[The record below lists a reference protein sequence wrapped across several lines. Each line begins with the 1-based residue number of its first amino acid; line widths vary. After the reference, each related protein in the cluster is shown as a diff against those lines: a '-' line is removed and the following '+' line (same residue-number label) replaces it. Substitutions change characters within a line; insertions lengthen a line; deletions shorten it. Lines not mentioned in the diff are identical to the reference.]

1 MRLIAL
7 ILALGF
13 LVFGN
18 AYAQEGQF
26 VGELVLKDI
35 DPDGRNFELVEPFG
49 YIDPKGVRWQAE
61 KGLVTDGASIPQ
73 VFWSIVGGPYEGR
86 YRRASIIHDYYCDHK
101 YRSWERVHRVF
112 YDAMLTGG
120 VDPIKAKLMFYA
132 VRRFGPVGQ
141 LRR

>member
-49 YIDPKGVRWQAE
+49 YIDPKGVRWQVPPLA
-61 KGLVTDGASIPQ
+61 
-73 VFWSIVGGPYEGR
+73 
-86 YRRASIIHDYYCDHK
+86 
-101 YRSWERVHRVF
+101 
-112 YDAMLTGG
+112 
-120 VDPIKAKLMFYA
+120 
-132 VRRFGPVGQ
+132 
-141 LRR
+141 